1 MFLDEID
8 TIAPPRGGDGS
19 DKLNAEIVA
28 QLLQELDGVGTRQ
41 GQVFLLAASNHPDAI
56 DSALL
61 SRLERKIRIGLP
73 DAGARAAI
81 LRLQLAGK
89 PLDFAVDEVV
99 DALAAATEGRSGRD
113 LQSLVTAATRRALQR
128 AMAQDGDPT
137 RTRLQ
142 HQDLLEAAGDATPA

>member
-8 TIAPPRGGDGS
+8 TIAPPRGSGNS

-28 QLLQELDGVGTRQ
+28 QLLQELDGISTRQ
-41 GQVFLLAASNHPDAI
+41 GQVFLLAASNHPDA
-56 DSALL
+56 D
-61 SRLERKIRIGLP
+61 
-73 DAGARAAI
+73 ARAAI

-89 PLDFAVDEVV
+89 PLDFAVEDVLGE
-99 DALAAATEGRSGRD
+99 LAAATEGRSGRD

-137 RTRLQ
+137 RVRLQ
-142 HQDLLEAAGDATPA
+142 QQDLLEEAGNATPA